1 MKGPNLS
8 LSFGIGLPLG
18 QEAFSIVVLILFFRL
33 SNGLNSRYSSGL
45 ENVLRRADVIKP
57 VIWDE
62 VKVIEKWKENGL
74 TGDED
79 EH

>member
-1 MKGPNLS
+1 M
-8 LSFGIGLPLG
+8 
-18 QEAFSIVVLILFFRL
+18 
-33 SNGLNSRYSSGL
+33 YCDY
-45 ENVLRRADVIKP
+45 ADVIKP